1 MSKPIQ
7 RYSALLIT
15 VHWLTAVLVLVAYLL
30 SKGGRAVRL
39 DPPQWHFFLG
49 LAVLL
54 LLIARVI
61 GRALGGAPP
70 MELGHRRVELAAK
83 AGHALLYLLLIAVPV
98 TGWIAVSKMGV
109 VVSKAGITVPPI
121 VAAVHGR
128 IGLIYNVHHW
138 LGNGILIFAGLHA
151 MVAIWHHAF
160 LKDNTLRRM
169 NPF

>member
-7 RYSALLIT
+7 RYSALLIA
-15 VHWLTAVLVLVAYLL
+15 VHWLTAVLVVIAYLL
-30 SKGGRAVRL
+30 SKDGRGVRL

-54 LLIARVI
+54 LLVTRVV

-70 MELGHRRVELAAK
+70 MELGKRRVELAAK

-98 TGWIAVSKMGV
+98 TGWIAVSRMGV
-109 VVSKAGITVPPI
+109 AVRMAGITVPPI
-121 VAAVHGR
+121 TAAVHGR
-128 IGLIYNVHHW
+128 IGPIYNAHHW
-138 LGNGILIFAGLHA
+138 LGNGVLIIAGLHA
-151 MVAIWHHAF
+151 VAAIWHHAF

-169 NPF
+169 RPF